1 MKQVKL
7 ISKSLLV
14 LIIALQ
20 FFSFSSTE
28 PIDNSIRIVKKGD
41 GIYMYLS
48 QSINFELNK
57 TNINNNCKKQLFTL
71 IQQLKKNPEVK
82 VEIGVH
88 NDIRTKEDLSQIR
101 ANALKS
107 FLENYGVKP
116 DNVIAVGY
124 GVKKLINDCTSKKKQ
139 KCTEMKHRANRR
151 VEIKILNPDVLSNT
165 IVVK

>member
-14 LIIALQ
+14 LIITLQ
-20 FFSFSSTE
+20 FFSFSGPN
-28 PIDNSIRIVKKGD
+28 PIDNSIKIVKKGD

-48 QSINFELNK
+48 QNINFELNK
-57 TNINNNCKKQLFTL
+57 TNINDNCKKQLFIL

-101 ANALKS
+101 ANELKS

-116 DNVIAVGY
+116 DNIIAIGY
-124 GVKKLINDCTSKKKQ
+124 GVKKLINDCTKKQ

-151 VEIKILNPDVLSNT
+151 VEIKILNPDILSNT